1 MINLLILRGMITIS
15 LLRRIEMI
23 YYISDSHFGDE
34 RVMRLAK
41 RPFHSVNDMDDT
53 MISLWNKQVGGT
65 DVVYVVGDFAIDSQ
79 TAIKTLKQL
88 NGQKILILGNHD
100 ACLNEQALQYF
111 ESTATICTIKDGV
124 HSVTL
129 CHYPLLSYENSI
141 YNGYH
146 VFGHIHNNPRD
157 IATKIIPSLPRHL
170 NCGADV
176 IGFMPKTLQELIYLK
191 EQTMHV

>member
-1 MINLLILRGMITIS
+1 MPLSKKIFGYAICLILFIAAPIQ
-15 LLRRIEMI
+15 I
-23 YYISDSHFGDE
+23 
-34 RVMRLAK
+34 
-41 RPFHSVNDMDDT
+41 
-53 MISLWNKQVGGT
+53 
-65 DVVYVVGDFAIDSQ
+65 
-79 TAIKTLKQL
+79 
-88 NGQKILILGNHD
+88 
-100 ACLNEQALQYF
+100 NESF

-191 EQTMHV
+191 EHTMHV